1 VQKSKEKTSRV
12 ALWRELMIPNV
23 FTMEA
28 SFCGSEK
35 LGCHF
40 TCEQYM
46 EVGKELCRSIIYYF
60 DLMPKNIPL
69 SIPPSTTTNTKAV
82 IKNEVQA
89 RVQAPPNGK
98 GL

>member
-1 VQKSKEKTSRV
+1 
-12 ALWRELMIPNV
+12 
-23 FTMEA
+23 
-28 SFCGSEK
+28 
-35 LGCHF
+35 
-40 TCEQYM
+40 M